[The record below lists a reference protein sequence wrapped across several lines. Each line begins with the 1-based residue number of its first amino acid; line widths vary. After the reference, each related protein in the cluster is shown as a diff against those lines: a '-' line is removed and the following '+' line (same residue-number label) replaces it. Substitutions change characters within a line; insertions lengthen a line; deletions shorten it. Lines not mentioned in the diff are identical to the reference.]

1 MDFEEFMHVVM
12 MAQAMKRGVPL
23 QQVKVEA
30 AAAGA
35 CDAATPR
42 FNVAIANV
50 QLLCTTTHCY
60 ICHWDFAHLIR
71 CAQLH
76 GFEVVR

>member
-35 CDAATPR
+35 CDATPPR
-42 FNVAIANV
+42 FNLTIANV

-60 ICHWDFAHLIR
+60 IYHWDFAHLIR

>member
-35 CDAATPR
+35 CDATSR
-42 FNVAIANV
+42 FNVAIANNV
-50 QLLCTTTHCY
+50 QLLCTTTHFY
-60 ICHWDFAHLIR
+60 IYHWDFAHLIR

>member
-35 CDAATPR
+35 CDATPR
-42 FNVAIANV
+42 FHVTIANV
-50 QLLCTTTHCY
+50 QLLCAQPH
-60 ICHWDFAHLIR
+60 ILISV
-71 CAQLH
+71 A
-76 GFEVVR
+76 GISPI